1 MGAFRISAEPPG
13 YRQAPTTANAGKD
26 KKRRT
31 QNEAEENFNAGSVG
45 SDGDRVAD
53 VCQLWTDR
61 YGQQWDVSKSKTAT
75 QLDKDFI
82 SDVTLSLPA
91 AEEQLVSDVVL
102 VLDKSTSAAL
112 EEQALAMLRELKGR
126 SRRQMPR

>member
-61 YGQQWDVSKSKTAT
+61 YGAVSYTHLAC
-75 QLDKDFI
+75 
-82 SDVTLSLPA
+82 
-91 AEEQLVSDVVL
+91 
-102 VLDKSTSAAL
+102 VLDNIV
-112 EEQALAMLRELKGR
+112 LKR
-126 SRRQMPR
+126 FLFLPVNLLHRIYFLT